1 MAKRIQFDS
10 PEAKKFTKIFAQL
23 CRRHSA
29 WDVWSDYI
37 TLTAC
42 SISVMVDHDPK
53 RFDERGHLLQTTADR
68 YQDDELDLF
77 DAMNEIMMDS
87 MTRHPRQ
94 DFLGRLYMALDFG
107 AAWHGQYFMPWI
119 VAHMIAEMSL
129 ADKLGQADTK
139 PYLSVCDSA
148 CGSGCLLIAA
158 AAAYIDMAKEE
169 GRYDRD
175 LLFVAQDIDPVV
187 AKMCYI
193 QLSLLG
199 CAGYVA
205 IGDSLANDIGGSKL
219 FPSIGEGDELWFTP
233 MWFTPVWQG
242 RRELERLKAQSCY

>member
-1 MAKRIQFDS
+1 MQQISALRS
-10 PEAKKFTKIFAQL
+10 KIERFNEVKSML
-23 CRRHSA
+23 EDCE
-29 WDVWSDYI
+29 
-37 TLTAC
+37 TLY
-42 SISVMVDHDPK
+42 
-53 RFDERGHLLQTTADR
+53 E
-68 YQDDELDLF
+68 
-77 DAMNEIMMDS
+77 
-87 MTRHPRQ
+87 
-94 DFLGRLYMALDFG
+94 
-107 AAWHGQYFMPWI
+107 
-119 VAHMIAEMSL
+119 
-129 ADKLGQADTK
+129 
-139 PYLSVCDSA
+139 
-148 CGSGCLLIAA
+148 
-158 AAAYIDMAKEE
+158 MAKEE